1 MILVTGAAGK
11 TGRAVIQALAERKV
25 PVRAWVFR
33 EEQRE
38 LVQAQGATEA
48 LVGDLRDPGTWPR
61 ALDGVEAVYLIFP
74 NLHPDEQAMGE
85 LALEQMVRAQI
96 PRVVYHSVLHPQTEE
111 MPHHWRKLRVEEALF
126 RSGLGFTVLQPCAY
140 MQNLL
145 PYLDRVLR
153 EGIYAVPYGPR
164 ARISMV
170 DLEDVAQ
177 VAAQVLTESGHL
189 GAIYELAGPEPLSPE
204 DVARH
209 ISAVLGK
216 PVKAW
221 ELSLV
226 DWELGARQAGLTN
239 QAAAT
244 LKAMFRY
251 YNAYGLWGN
260 PNVLGWLLQREPTSL
275 RAFLHRELSGG

>member
-11 TGRAVIQALAERKV
+11 TGRAVIRALAAREI
-25 PVRAWVFR
+25 PVRAWIFR
-33 EEQRE
+33 EAQRGQ
-38 LVQAQGATEA
+38 VQGATDWV
-48 LVGDLRDPGTWPR
+48 VGDLLDPGIWPR
-61 ALDGVEAVYLIFP
+61 ALEGVQAVYLIFP
-74 NLHPDEQAMGE
+74 NLHPEEQAMGE
-85 LALEQMVRAQI
+85 RALAQMARAQV

-153 EGIYAVPYGPR
+153 EGVYAVPYGPR

-177 VAAQVLTESGHL
+177 VAARVLTEPGHL
-189 GAIYELAGPEPLSPE
+189 GAIYELAGPEPLSPA

-209 ISAVLGK
+209 LALILGK

-239 QAAAT
+239 QAVAT

-251 YNAYGLWGN
+251 YNAYGFWGN
-260 PNVLGWLLQREPTSL
+260 PNVLGWLLEREPVSL
-275 RAFLHRELSGG
+275 QAFLRRELGGG